1 MFDLDTWDLE
11 YAFSIDGPYDPKKGL
26 IFDKTKYLLDIYA
39 KAVTGQG
46 TWGSKPES
54 GFRYKAR
61 VVSDNFNWDDC
72 CHPPIPMLAGSL
84 SAGHTGIQ
92 FLRQLPDVP

>member
-1 MFDLDTWDLE
+1 MRSALMGRM
-11 YAFSIDGPYDPKKGL
+11 IQKKGL

-54 GFRYKAR
+54 GFQYKLR
-61 VVSDNFNWDDC
+61 VVSDNFDWDDC
-72 CHPPIPMLAGSL
+72 CHPPNPHGGFSYL
-84 SAGHTGIQ
+84 
-92 FLRQLPDVP
+92 

>member
-1 MFDLDTWDLE
+1 MQESPSRDRYRIGNVYSIIVFDLDTRDLE

-54 GFRYKAR
+54 GFP
-61 VVSDNFNWDDC
+61 V
-72 CHPPIPMLAGSL
+72 
-84 SAGHTGIQ
+84 
-92 FLRQLPDVP
+92 